1 MFSINHSKGLI
12 LLVSKEGVMVGVG
25 LQMGYFG
32 LGKMLGLGIMI
43 QQSAAVFSFGLE
55 CIIGTRWSVEGC
67 KYLGLTL

>member
-32 LGKMLGLGIMI
+32 LGKMLGLRIMI
-43 QQSAAVFSFGLE
+43 QQPAAVFSFGLE